1 MRAIKVAKRALA
13 VTAIGIPVFFAGVA
27 AYNDLTYKPAT
38 KRLVEDRPASYYV
51 ANFDPSSNSM
61 VAVAQQRAVGEYM
74 AKHKEIPIVRVEDG
88 DRVRTYVP
96 ENEPHLL
103 SFRDLLRW
111 PY

>member
-1 MRAIKVAKRALA
+1 
-13 VTAIGIPVFFAGVA
+13 
-27 AYNDLTYKPAT
+27 
-38 KRLVEDRPASYYV
+38 
-51 ANFDPSSNSM
+51 M